1 MNAYAVMV
9 ALYPPGYPRDE
20 MLGVLEENGRP
31 WLREAPALLLGAAR
45 ARTGADHPPRRRW
58 LYAARAAALMLLV
71 AGSLAPVIDLHYGV
85 QLRTGLT
92 VSTWVCAGLAAAAVV
107 GGVRLWAFG
116 PAAAALAL
124 SSIDE
129 ISTTAIAA
137 YAVAAVLLLIPGRPL
152 PVRNP
157 LPILLALAWS
167 ADYTAPA
174 WVQPALVAALLL
186 WTLVDERPLLAVGL
200 ALSAGLIT
208 ATAQVADVADGRG
221 LLIMAALRLG
231 LPIAVVGVAA
241 TITHR
246 RATG

>member
-1 MNAYAVMV
+1 MNAYALMV
-9 ALYPPGYPRDE
+9 GLYPAGYPHDE

-31 WLREAPALLLGAAR
+31 WHREAPSLLLGAAR
-45 ARTGADHPPRRRW
+45 ARTGAGHPVGLRW

-71 AGSLAPVIDLHYGV
+71 AGALTPVLDLYYGV

-92 VSTWVCAGLAAAAVV
+92 VVTWVCAGLAAAAVV

-116 PAAAALAL
+116 LTAAALVL
-124 SSIDE
+124 STIDE
-129 ISTTAIAA
+129 ISTAAVAA
-137 YAVAAVLLLIPGRPL
+137 YALAAVLLLLPGRPL

-157 LPILLALAWS
+157 LPILLALTWS
-167 ADYTAPA
+167 ADYTAPV
-174 WVQPALVAALLL
+174 WVQPAVLAVLLL
-186 WTLVDERPLLAVGL
+186 WTLIDERILLAVGL
-200 ALSAGLIT
+200 ALLAGLIT

-231 LPIAVVGVAA
+231 LPIALVGVAA

-246 RATG
+246 RARS